1 MADGVG
7 AFNKA
12 ASDEYKSLNKAEKE
26 QLLELAG
33 KTAEDKPMK
42 VKDIKRAGAKAFKK
56 IQNQVI
62 ILLHF
67 LTSIVVVY
75 YYCTLDYI

>member
-26 QLLELAG
+26 RSQLLELAG

-62 ILLHF
+62 I
-67 LTSIVVVY
+67 
-75 YYCTLDYI
+75 

>member
-12 ASDEYKSLNKAEKE
+12 ASDEYKAEKE
-26 QLLELAG
+26 RLLELASE
-33 KTAEDKPMK
+33 TAEDKPMK

-56 IQNQVI
+56 IQSQVI
-62 ILLHF
+62 PYF
-67 LTSIVVVY
+67 LT
-75 YYCTLDYI
+75 

>member
-26 QLLELAG
+26 RLLELASE
-33 KTAEDKPMK
+33 TAEDKPMK
-42 VKDIKRAGAKAFKK
+42 VKDVKRAGAKAFKK

-62 ILLHF
+62 TYF
-67 LTSIVVVY
+67 LT
-75 YYCTLDYI
+75 